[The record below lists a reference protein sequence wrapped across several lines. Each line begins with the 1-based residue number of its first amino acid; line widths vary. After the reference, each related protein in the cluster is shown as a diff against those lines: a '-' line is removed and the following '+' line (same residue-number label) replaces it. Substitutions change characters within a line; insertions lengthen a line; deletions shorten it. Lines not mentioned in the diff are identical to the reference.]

1 MYIVNG
7 KNYCRI
13 DMNCVY
19 VNWLEEARFTEPYF
33 PFGGVSAF
41 EFVIIMIRFNPSSV
55 FAYVIST
62 ASNLPLVSKILTDF

>member
-19 VNWLEEARFTEPYF
+19 VNWLEEARFTEPCYQ
-33 PFGGVSAF
+33 
-41 EFVIIMIRFNPSSV
+41 SV
-55 FAYVIST
+55 GEASEDIAKRISEQ
-62 ASNLPLVSKILTDF
+62 LKYDDE